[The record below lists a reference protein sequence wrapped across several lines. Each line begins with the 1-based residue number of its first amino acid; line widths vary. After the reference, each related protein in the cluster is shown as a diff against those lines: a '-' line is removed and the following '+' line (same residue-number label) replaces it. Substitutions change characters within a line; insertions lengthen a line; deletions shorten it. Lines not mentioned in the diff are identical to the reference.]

1 MCRYVR
7 SSATARKRSASLV
20 ETKND
25 GVANRRRPLRQTQI
39 LDLARSCLATQL
51 LYDLHHLSPAVE
63 LTFRQM
69 TAAGIARQFATQF
82 YAPALHPVGR
92 RARRAETKPLQHK
105 QQLRRESIVNMQC
118 AYVLRT
124 YARHAIYELILPT
137 PLLIEDTRLIYA
149 QTRQAEYELVGPR
162 VQSLNAAFSPL
173 HAGEASLLL
182 GDLQSGGIR

>member
-82 YAPALHPVGR
+82 YAPALHSAAAPG
-92 RARRAETKPLQHK
+92 AQKPN
-105 QQLRRESIVNMQC
+105 RSSTNSNC
-118 AYVLRT
+118 
-124 YARHAIYELILPT
+124 
-137 PLLIEDTRLIYA
+137 
-149 QTRQAEYELVGPR
+149 
-162 VQSLNAAFSPL
+162 
-173 HAGEASLLL
+173 GEKAS
-182 GDLQSGGIR
+182 